1 MFVPDEPVSSVKD
14 DKLGRANFARK
25 LAQVLH
31 EWEQEESIVVGLYGS
46 WGSGKTSLVNMILE
60 QIKFF
65 SSSENQPAIPNLI
78 RVSSIRA
85 TIRKLSFS
93 KATNPEVEI
102 SENPESPIIIYFN
115 PWYFSNTDELLQA
128 FFTQV
133 FTVIS
138 SRSERFKESLRQTL
152 KKYGSAIEKATE
164 KVPVLG
170 GVTSGLNIAISGE
183 SLSDTRE
190 RLNQAFRDLGRKVI
204 IVIDDLDRLRQAEI
218 RQMLQLV
225 KLNANFPNTIYL
237 LAADREVIEKSLKIE
252 QGISGRDYLEKIV
265 QAGFDIPPIDSSYIS
280 GLLTEEINRALTG
293 YEGPID
299 SRRWA
304 DIYQGGFR
312 NFFVTLRD
320 VKRFVNSL
328 SFNYLLVSSE
338 INIEDFISLEA
349 LRVFAPE
356 VYETIAEN
364 KRLFTSFWAWG
375 KRDELRPLFDEIFAQ
390 GSSYAD
396 ICRNIAIAL
405 FPQINFVYYNT
416 AYPPEYLSLW
426 RKEKRICVPE
436 NFDAYFLLGVPVGEI
451 SQAEL
456 AQLKVEAQDYAHL
469 KTTFQNII
477 ESGRFR
483 RLLERLV
490 NILDE
495 LETASAQNLCALL
508 LELGDELPDE
518 SKGFF
523 DPGSDFLLAGIV
535 YQLLDRI
542 DENTRCQWMTEKI
555 LNGTSLYTPLR
566 LVAVNEHYHSE
577 GRVDETIFNEE
588 CLQELKQASVN
599 RIESEARTRVLT
611 RVKNLDFILLTWQDW
626 TTNQENLDD
635 FIHYMTE
642 TPDRIAE
649 LLTLFLTQEYFPPP
663 IHGIRP
669 QIKRADLSRI
679 VDLDEL
685 QQRLASFLEEGFNP
699 QSLSEIQQVA
709 VNTFLQPPQ
718 LSQERSLN

>member
-1 MFVPDEPVSSVKD
+1 MFIPDTPVSSIEQD
-14 DKLGRANFARK
+14 RLGRANFAVK

-31 EWEQEESIVVGLYGS
+31 EWKPEESIVVGLYGT
-46 WGSGKTSLVNMILE
+46 WGSGKTSLVNMVLE
-60 QIKFF
+60 QIQQLSTQDSISGEKLTFTGRF
-65 SSSENQPAIPNLI
+65 RNYFRPNLELPEQVKSSSEDQQ
-78 RVSSIRA
+78 
-85 TIRKLSFS
+85 
-93 KATNPEVEI
+93 
-102 SENPESPIIIYFN
+102 SPIIIHFN

-133 FTVIS
+133 FAAIS
-138 SRSERFKESLRQTL
+138 SRSAKFKQF
-152 KKYGSAIEKATE
+152 IEKRLKSYGKALEKTE
-164 KVPVLG
+164 KLPAVG
-170 GVTSGLNIAISGE
+170 NFMSGVGNFLNFSIPEE
-183 SLSDTRE
+183 SLSDSRE
-190 RLNQAFRDLGRKVI
+190 KLNEAFRELGRKVI
-204 IVIDDLDRLRQAEI
+204 IVIDDLDRLRQVEI
-218 RQMLQLV
+218 RQMLQVV

-237 LAADREVIEKSLKIE
+237 LAADREVIEKSLDTE
-252 QGISGRDYLEKIV
+252 QGVSGRDYLEKIV
-265 QAGFDIPPIDSSYIS
+265 QAGFDIPPVDPSYIS
-280 GLLTEEINRALTG
+280 NLLTEEINHALAG

-312 NFFVTLRD
+312 NFFMTLRD
-320 VKRFVNSL
+320 VKRFINSL

-356 VYETIAEN
+356 VYESTAEN
-364 KRLFTSFWAWG
+364 RALFTSFWAWG
-375 KRDELRPLFDEIFAQ
+375 KREELRPLFDGIFAQ
-390 GSSYAD
+390 SKNYAA
-396 ICRNIAIAL
+396 ICKNIAIAL

-416 AYPPEYLSLW
+416 VYPPEYLSLW
-426 RKEKRICVPE
+426 SKEKRICVPE
-436 NFDAYFLLGVPVGEI
+436 NFDVYFLLGVPVGEI

-456 AQLKVEAQDYAHL
+456 AQLTVEAQDHAQL
-469 KTTFQNII
+469 KTTFQSII
-477 ESGRFR
+477 ESGRFK

-490 NILDE
+490 SILDQ

-588 CLQELKQASVN
+588 CLQELKQASVS
-599 RIESEARTRVLT
+599 RIESEARTKVLI

-626 TTNQENLDD
+626 TTNQANLDD

-669 QIKRADLSRI
+669 QIKRDDLSQI